1 MMFFAISVLVLGGL
15 GQAPAQASGDSQ
27 AGPVGVGVIGDG
39 LHVREVRAT
48 LDGWEAGAQARV
60 SLWRGHTYI
69 RQVRGWKS
77 SSSKEVSG
85 HKFEIT
91 TWKISQRFSHRH
103 RLCVEYQGHD
113 EMPCVT
119 IKR

>member
-1 MMFFAISVLVLGGL
+1 MCFASSVLVFGVL
-15 GQAPAQASGDSQ
+15 GQAPAQATGTSQ
-27 AGPVGVGVIGDG
+27 SGPVGVGVIGDG

-48 LDGWEAGAQARV
+48 LNGWEAGAQARV
-60 SLWRGHTYI
+60 SLWHGRNYV

-77 SSSKEVSG
+77 SSSKEGYG

-91 TWKISQRFSHRH
+91 TWKLNARFPHAYKI
-103 RLCVEYQGHD
+103 CVEYKGHD